1 MILNVEGLV
10 PKIHSSAFI
19 APGAMII
26 GDVVIGEQSGIWFNC
41 VLRGDIDRIRI
52 GARSNIQDGT
62 VVHLDPGF
70 PVVIGDDVT
79 IGHAA
84 IIHACTIGNGALI
97 GMGAIVL
104 SGAQIGAE
112 AIVAAGTLVREGQQI
127 PSKTVAMG
135 VPAEVKRGATDE
147 DIMRVREGSTEYVRR
162 GEIMRNVLAKTQP

>member
-1 MILNVEGLV
+1 MILNVEGHV

-41 VLRGDIDRIRI
+41 VLRGDIDRIMI

-62 VVHLDPGF
+62 VVHLDPGS

-104 SGAQIGAE
+104 SGAQIGSE

-135 VPAEVKRGATDE
+135 VPAQVKRGATDE